1 MDDDQEFPEVE
12 LGNLND
18 GVAGEFFKQ
27 MMEKVKENVLDPN
40 TSWKA
45 KREIVLKVV
54 FKPNEERDR
63 CKVIVTPSVKLAA
76 VDGHEGKI
84 AIGFQSGVLTAK
96 IIPAS
101 EQEALPFTPKP
112 TLIKA
117 AGQ

>member
-1 MDDDQEFPEVE
+1 MDDDQEFPELE

-27 MMEKVKENVLDPN
+27 MMEQVKGNILDPN
-40 TSWKA
+40 TSWKT

-63 CKVIVTPSVKLAA
+63 CKVIVTPSVKLAG
-76 VDGHEGKI
+76 VEGHEGKI

-96 IIPAS
+96 VIPPT
-101 EQEALPFTPKP
+101 EQEVLPFTPKP
-112 TLIKA
+112 TLTKA